1 MESKRKLKTI
11 ISIIATVLLGHF
23 LVIGL
28 SSLFSDQLTALIP
41 NAIYRDLA
49 YEAAWAVI
57 VMVCILIFK
66 KMGIFKISLAQM
78 GEGILTAL
86 PLLVLYANFIPLG
99 FFLNRGSKLVSAPEI
114 IAFLLQCLLI
124 GLVEEGLYR
133 GVIQE
138 LFMNLWEGSERKRAL
153 LSILSTALMFG
164 SFHLFNLRKNGISV
178 PAVMIQAV
186 SAIAMGM
193 LLGAIFY
200 RSGRKIWPVLILH
213 ALIDCAGFIT
223 SGVLH
228 GKTQVDAVSSLDP
241 RSLIMIPIC
250 IGFAL
255 FLMRKRKDVNI

>member
-11 ISIIATVLLGHF
+11 ISIIVAVLLGHF

-28 SSLFSDQLTALIP
+28 TSLFAEQISSLIS

-49 YEAAWAVI
+49 TEAAWGVI
-57 VMVCILIFK
+57 VMINILIFK
-66 KMGIFKISLAQM
+66 KMGIFNISLAQM

-86 PLLVLYANFIPLG
+86 PLLVLYANLIPLG
-99 FFLNRGSKLVSAPEI
+99 FFLNRGTKLVSAPEI

-138 LFMNLWEGSERKRAL
+138 LFMNMWSGSERKRAM
-153 LSILSTALMFG
+153 LSIICTSVMFG
-164 SFHLFNLRKNGISV
+164 LFHFFNLRKPGITV
-178 PAVMIQAV
+178 AAVMVQAA

-213 ALIDCAGFIT
+213 ALIDCASFIT

-241 RSLIMIPIC
+241 RSLIMIPIY

-255 FLMRKRKDVNI
+255 FLMRKREDAKI